1 MPNARLA
8 ISWDRVK
15 KNENEEIEL
24 TGQVVFRRRWEQIS
38 PEKRVEGWREKEAKE
53 SWLEEGRAGW
63 KKKEKREKLRADRVG
78 EFIVENGRVG
88 RLQFFY

>member
-8 ISWDRVK
+8 VSWDRVK

-38 PEKRVEGWREKEAKE
+38 PEKRVEGRREKEAKE

-63 KKKEKREKLRADRVG
+63 KKKREEG
-78 EFIVENGRVG
+78 EVEGRPGG
-88 RLQFFY
+88 RIYS

>member
-1 MPNARLA
+1 VPNARLA
-8 ISWDRVK
+8 VSWDRVK

-38 PEKRVEGWREKEAKE
+38 PEKRVEGRREKEAKE